1 MKNLL
6 TFFAAGALVII
17 IMTLLLIPGGCALFE
32 TGEGQAAP
40 VEELDERLVQA
51 NNRLGFILIDEL
63 SNGNS
68 GNILISPASILTA
81 LAMTY
86 NGAEGETR
94 AAMGKTLGLQDM
106 SLEEVNKSF
115 ADLLTLLNNP
125 DPQVELALAN
135 SLWARDGVGFNSDFL
150 ERNSEYYKAEVAEI
164 DFDREDA
171 ADIINSWVKD
181 NTGGKIEDLVEAPI
195 DSDTILFLINAIYF
209 KGDWTNKFD
218 PGQTREVPFTL
229 PDGSQ
234 RNHPLMFKYSS
245 FDYFQNDLFQ
255 AVKLPYGENERIGMY
270 LFLPREGTSKEEL
283 YRNLKAEPW
292 KKQVDKFYSMEGEVG
307 LPRFQFEYEVSL
319 NNILEALG
327 MGIAFDQDRADFSG
341 MRPTPP
347 ELFISE
353 VKHKSFIEVNEEGT
367 EAAAAT
373 SVEIAVTS
381 MPETFSMIIDRPF
394 VFAIADN
401 MTGTILFIGEV
412 SNPR

>member
-1 MKNLL
+1 MKNIKTYL
-6 TFFAAGALVII
+6 AAGTMVT
-17 IMTLLLIPGGCALFE
+17 IMLLFLIIPGGCALFE
-32 TGEGQAAP
+32 SAEGLAAP
-40 VEELDERLVQA
+40 VEKLDERLVQA
-51 NNRLGFILIDEL
+51 NNRLGFKIMDEL
-63 SNGNS
+63 SNGNND
-68 GNILISPASILTA
+68 NIFISPSSILTA

-86 NGAEGETR
+86 NGAEGNTR
-94 AAMGKTLGLQDM
+94 TAMEKTLGFEGMALDEIN
-106 SLEEVNKSF
+106 SAF

-125 DPQVELALAN
+125 DPQVELAMAN
-135 SLWARDGVGFNSDFL
+135 SLWAREGVGFNSNFL

-181 NTGGKIEDLVEAPI
+181 NTGGNIEDLIEAPI
-195 DSDTILFLINAIYF
+195 DTDSILFLINAIYF

-218 PGQTREVPFTL
+218 PDETRDVPFTL

-234 RNHPLMFKYSS
+234 KDHPLMFKYSN
-245 FDYFQNDLFQ
+245 FYYFQNDLFQ

-270 LFLPREGTSKEEL
+270 LFLPREGISKEEL
-283 YRNLKAEPW
+283 YRKLQAEPW
-292 KKQVDKFYSMEGEVG
+292 KNLTGKLYSVEGEVG

-319 NNILEALG
+319 NSTLEVLG
-327 MGIAFDQDRADFSG
+327 MGIAFDQDQADFSG

-394 VFAIADN
+394 IFTIADS
-401 MTGTILFIGEV
+401 MTGTILFMGEV
-412 SNPR
+412 TNP

>member
-1 MKNLL
+1 MKNNKA
-6 TFFAAGALVII
+6 FFTPGTMII
-17 IMTLLLIPGGCALFE
+17 ITFALLLIPGGCALFE

-40 VEELDERLVQA
+40 VEELDKRLVEA
-51 NNRLGFILIDEL
+51 NNRLGLKIIEEL

-68 GNILISPASILTA
+68 DNIFISPSSILTA

-94 AAMGKTLGLQDM
+94 VAMEKTLRFEDM
-106 SLEEVNKSF
+106 TLEEINSAF

-135 SLWARDGVGFNSDFL
+135 SLWAREGVDFNSDFL
-150 ERNSEYYKAEVAEI
+150 DRNREFYKAEVAEI
-164 DFDREDA
+164 DFDRQDA
-171 ADIINSWVKD
+171 AEIINSWVED
-181 NTGGKIEDLVEAPI
+181 NTGGKIEDLVEPPI

-209 KGDWTNKFD
+209 KGEWTNKFD
-218 PGQTREVPFTL
+218 PDETREVPFTL
-229 PDGSQ
+229 PDGS
-234 RNHPLMFKYSS
+234 RKDHPLMFKYSS

-255 AVKLPYGENERIGMY
+255 AVKLPYGANERLGMY
-270 LFLPREGTSKEEL
+270 IFLPREGVLKEDL
-283 YRNLKAEPW
+283 YRKLKAGPW
-292 KKQVDKFYSMEGEVG
+292 KKQVDMFFSMEGEVG

-319 NNILEALG
+319 NETLEALG
-327 MGIAFDQDRADFSG
+327 MGIAFDPDRADFSG

-347 ELFISE
+347 DLFISE

-394 VFAIADN
+394 IFAIADD
-401 MTGTILFIGEV
+401 MTGTILFMGEV
-412 SNPR
+412 SNP